1 MKILEKLLNGKK
13 VQWKTLGEVAE
24 LKRGT
29 SITKKTSNEGNFP
42 VISGGQQP
50 AYYIDQAGGFSSDAK
65 KSRTYN

>member
-1 MKILEKLLNGKK
+1 MKILEKLLNGEK

-42 VISGGQQP
+42 VISGGGNSQL
-50 AYYIDQAGGFSSDAK
+50 II
-65 KSRTYN
+65 